1 MDWVISRAAA
11 LSAAS
16 LCVAGGLGTTSAAA
30 TDYAP
35 TARNIIPSGQYGAVP
50 PPAAAPQQAQ
60 MYDGLT
66 PKFDQVTN
74 DDLFSFFKSE
84 QLDPSVDGPL
94 TPDPAPRAGVT
105 IQRDKF
111 NVPHI
116 TGVTADDV
124 VWGAGW
130 VVAKDRALLLEQARY
145 NSRVAAIDA
154 PGLSAIGLVT
164 ALAQFAPSK
173 QTEDEVAKQAKVLTD
188 QGAKGR
194 EVLHDIDTYIA
205 GINDYLKASGS
216 PAKPW
221 TRNDVF
227 ALNALKG
234 QFFGQGGGDEAR
246 RSTLLTGLQKE
257 LGDTKGRQAFDDL
270 RQKDDPEASHSIDGS
285 FPYGAA
291 SKSAGKGSLA
301 LTSFSAT
308 PAAKVARATART
320 ANAVPEQQSNALL
333 VSGSRSATGFPLMVA
348 GPQIGYFYPGLTLE
362 MNLQGPGIN
371 VRGATSAPL
380 PGYILIGRGED
391 YAWSLTSAGADI
403 IDQYAE
409 ELCGGSRTKYRYKG
423 KCQSMKTFNA
433 GTLTLGGK
441 DQKLSFKT
449 TVHGPVIGYG
459 KVGDEE
465 YAISRKRASYGR
477 DVVDQ
482 LFYADLFRS
491 RVNSPQSFIKA
502 ALQSPQTFNSFY
514 VDHKNIALVTTGRL
528 PVRKS
533 SVDPALP
540 TRGTGEYEWSG
551 FLASSKHP
559 QGINPSDGTIVNWN
573 NRSAKKFTSA
583 DDEWMQGS
591 IARNDLLKR
600 GVASKPK
607 HDLATLTS
615 AMNAG
620 ATQDVRVMEL
630 QPTLSKLLR
639 QSKAPSTRAQK
650 MLDVLDQWRT
660 NGGNRLDR
668 NADGR
673 IDDPGAAVMD
683 GIWNRLADAAMK
695 PVLGNQVNKL
705 ASLESRFQGPPS
717 GQFGGWHEYMDK
729 DLRRLLGEKVSGKF
743 ALKYCGKGDKAQ
755 CRKDLW
761 KAIDTAGK
769 SLSSRYG
776 SADPTAW
783 HANANAERI
792 TFAPGVLSTT
802 MAYTNRPSGIQ
813 QVITFNGHR

>member
-1 MDWVISRAAA
+1 MNRVMSLRRCAGA
-11 LSAAS
+11 LTLALTCTAIPST
-16 LCVAGGLGTTSAAA
+16 AGAA

-35 TARNIIPSGQYGAVP
+35 VARNIIPSGQYGAVP
-50 PPAAAPQQAQ
+50 PPAGADTQAK

-74 DDLFSFFKSE
+74 DDLFSLFKSE

-94 TPDPAPRAGVT
+94 TPDPAPRPGVT
-105 IQRDKF
+105 IERDRF

-116 TGVTADDV
+116 TGQTADDV

-164 ALAQFAPSK
+164 RLAQFTPST
-173 QTEDEVAKQAKVLTD
+173 QTENEVAKQAKALTD

-194 EVLHDIDTYIA
+194 EVLRDIDTYIS
-205 GINDYLKASGS
+205 GINAYLQASGS

-246 RSTLLTGLQKE
+246 RSVLLSGLQKE
-257 LGDTKGRQAFDDL
+257 LGEKKGRQAFDDL
-270 RQKDDPEASHSIDGS
+270 RQKDDPEASHSIDGT
-285 FPYGAA
+285 FRYGGAT
-291 SKSAGKGSLA
+291 KSAGPGSVTLS
-301 LTSFSAT
+301 SFSPT
-308 PAAKVARATART
+308 PAAKVASVSR
-320 ANAVPEQQSNALL
+320 NVVPPRQSNALL
-333 VSGSRSATGFPLMVA
+333 VGASRSETGFPLMVA

-362 MNLQGPGIN
+362 MNLKGPGIN

-403 IDQYAE
+403 IDQFAE
-409 ELCGGSRTKYRYKG
+409 TLCDGSRTKYLYDG
-423 KCQSMKTFNA
+423 KCRKMETFNA

-441 DQKLSFKT
+441 NQKLQFKR
-449 TVHGPVIGYG
+449 TVHGPVVGYG
-459 KVGDEE
+459 KVGGKEV
-465 YAISRKRASYGR
+465 AISSKRSSYGR

-482 LFYADLFRS
+482 LFYDDMFRG
-491 RVNSPQSFIKA
+491 RVTSPQTFVKA

-514 VDHKNIALVTTGRL
+514 VDHRNIALVTTGRL
-528 PVRKS
+528 PKRSTK
-533 SVDPALP
+533 VDPALP
-540 TRGTGEYEWSG
+540 TKGTGQYEWNG
-551 FLASSKHP
+551 FLAASKHP
-559 QGINPSDGTIVNWN
+559 QGVNPKDATIVNWN
-573 NRSAKKFTSA
+573 NRSAKGFTSA

-600 GVASKPK
+600 GVFSRPK
-607 HDLATLTS
+607 HSLASLTG

-639 QSKAPSTRAQK
+639 QGKAPSARAQK
-650 MLDVLDQWRT
+650 MLDTLDAWRR

-668 NADGR
+668 NGDGK

-683 GIWNRLADAAMK
+683 GMWKRVADAAMK
-695 PVLGNQVNKL
+695 PVVGNQL
-705 ASLESRFQGPPS
+705 ARLRDIQSEFDAPPG

-729 DLRRLLGEKVSGKF
+729 DLRRLLGEKVQGKF
-743 ALKYCGKGDKAQ
+743 HLKYCGGGDKAQ

-761 KAIDTAGK
+761 KAIDSAGA
-769 SLSSRYG
+769 SLSKTYG
-776 SADPTAW
+776 SSDPTAW
-783 HANANAERI
+783 RANANAERI
-792 TFAPGVLSTT
+792 EFAPGLLTTT

-813 QVITFNGHR
+813 QVISFTGHR